1 MKNNFEG
8 FALIEVI
15 IVIVLVS
22 GSFLVFLEALNQA
35 KSIQVRSEIVS
46 TQSMLL
52 HRKISQTRASGF
64 DNVLGYLDYTSFPE
78 YSAYKYS
85 IDAVFVNENLET
97 VNNAE
102 TNYKKIEISLKH
114 NEEKYVP
121 MSDTFLMTKK

>member
-78 YSAYKYS
+78 YPAYKYS